1 LWSINLK
8 LNTKMNQKSNP
19 ETPSQNIN
27 LIGPGTKITG
37 DISCDGDIRIDG
49 SLKGNIKTKGRL
61 VIGNSGNI
69 EGEIV
74 CSNIEI
80 SGNFKGKISAS
91 ELLTMKSTA
100 VVTGDIMVSKLG
112 VEPGSVFSGT
122 CRMGNTA
129 DKVSNETAR

>member
-1 LWSINLK
+1 M
-8 LNTKMNQKSNP
+8 KMNSKSYP

-27 LIGPGTKITG
+27 LISPGTKIIG
-37 DISCDGDIRIDG
+37 DIISDGDIRIDG

-61 VIGNSGNI
+61 VIGSSGTI

-100 VVTGDIMVSKLG
+100 VVTGDIKISKLG

-122 CRMGNTA
+122 CLMESVA
-129 DKVSNETAR
+129 DKVDHETPR